1 MSLAQS
7 TAQRIA
13 RNSLRAAGYLSRVP
27 IQTTD
32 TLDPI
37 EWLQTNFYPY
47 DREGALFRLYEPQT
61 RPLRLALSRNE
72 AGHFNYNTIVW
83 SWPKKSAKSMVIA
96 SVCHYVACHKPNAS
110 IKLVAN
116 DLKQADSRVGY
127 YLRESIKLGKRKDN
141 PTCADVKITPSGYLI
156 EYPNGARVE
165 CVPTDPSGEA
175 GGNDDLIVYSEL
187 WGWKSKAHQRMW
199 SEMTLSPTKFGN
211 SQRWIDTYAGFTG
224 ESPILEQLYASGVR
238 QGQRVWDDHEVW
250 TNDTA
255 RLLMVWVTEHLL
267 PWQQSPE
274 GLLYY
279 AQEAANLAPNE
290 YDRMHRNQWVSPVE
304 SFVPMEWWNACKAE
318 YAPLAHDEPAIM
330 ALDAGVT
337 SDCFAVTI
345 VSRRDERVYTHYAH
359 AWTPPKNGALD
370 FAVIEQEVRQLLD
383 RYYIVEMAYD
393 PYQLHDMSMRIRGD
407 GLVFTRP
414 FNQGT
419 DRAIADKRL
428 YDLIRSGGI
437 QHNGNAMLTAHI
449 ANANRKPEDDNK
461 LRIIK
466 RSPELKIDLTVCL
479 SMAAHRSFAYAA
491 N

>member
-1 MSLAQS
+1 MREKANRLR
-7 TAQRIA
+7 QRA
-13 RNSLRAAGYLSRVP
+13 LTSH
-27 IQTTD
+27 D

-37 EWLQTNFYPY
+37 GWLQANFYPY
-47 DREGALFRLYEPQT
+47 DQDGALFQLYEPQV
-61 RPLRLALSRNE
+61 RPLRVALSRNGD
-72 AGHFNYNTIVW
+72 GHFNYNTIVW

-96 SVCHYVACHKPNAS
+96 SVCHYVASHKPNAS

-127 YLRESIKLGKRKDN
+127 YLRESLKIGARKGN
-141 PTCADVKITPSGYLI
+141 ATCEGVKITPSGYLI

-199 SEMTLSPTKFGN
+199 SEMTLSPTKFGS

-224 ESPILEQLYASGVR
+224 ESPILEQLYAAGL
-238 QGQRVWDDHEVW
+238 QGTRLWDDHEVYA
-250 TNDTA
+250 NEQA
-255 RLLMVWVTEHLL
+255 RLLMVWVTQHLL
-267 PWQQSPE
+267 HWQQSAE
-274 GLLYY
+274 GLAYY

-304 SFVPMEWWNACKAE
+304 SFIPIEWWNACKAD
-318 YAPLAHDEPAIM
+318 YASLAHDEPAIM
-330 ALDAGVT
+330 ALDAAVS
-337 SDCFAVTI
+337 SDCFAVVI
-345 VSRRDERVYTHYAH
+345 VSRRDELVYTHYSR
-359 AWTPPKNGALD
+359 AWTPPKGGVLN
-370 FAVIEQEVRQLLD
+370 FAEIEQEIRRLID
-383 RYYIVEMAYD
+383 RYYIVEMAFD
-393 PYQLHDMSMRIRGD
+393 PFQLHDMSMRLKAD
-407 GLVFTRP
+407 GIVFARP

-428 YDLIRSGGI
+428 YDLIRDRGI
-437 QHNGNAMLTAHI
+437 RQTGEAALSAHLQ
-449 ANANRKPEDDNK
+449 NANRKPEDDNK

-466 RSPELKIDLTVCL
+466 RSPELKIDLAVAL
-479 SMAAHRSFAYAA
+479 SMAAHRSFAYAG